1 MPLRVR
7 RVPLLV
13 LAPLCAALS
22 SCHREAPES
31 TLSKEEARKI
41 IDDIERHAPARS
53 SEPSAVPPP
62 REDGAE
68 LTFDAPTSSGSVAP
82 TLEPPTIPW
91 ILDQTVDLGRPAPA
105 SAMRFGVVLHTLDG
119 ALSIARLGPLARS
132 RTAVKTPLAR
142 PVPPGG
148 EFTYGRGSGFFQDHV
163 YWISHGSLVRRPISP
178 RGEVGPLEIL
188 ARDAHDGT
196 RVGVPLPTP
205 GEKLSDIPATVAYIV
220 RPEKEG
226 APLLAKI
233 WIEGAPS
240 EVITSESNSAHSV
253 SLVHTNDGVL
263 VISVQARMAMTP
275 VHVRRLR
282 FAARQPILG
291 EDLVVWVGG
300 GVQPL
305 TEMTVLPGG
314 PKDLW
319 GFIPHERSIKEFGLA
334 ALGISMTPTMDT
346 PTTWQLYPNGIDP
359 APVAAGHLCGE
370 PVVLY
375 AEPETSSPDSTQE
388 LVLRS
393 VADATGERWAKIA
406 HARAFYEVSLT
417 DVEGGAL
424 LAWATDEDTEAATV
438 RCKERPK

>member
-1 MPLRVR
+1 MPGRAR
-7 RVPLLV
+7 RLSLLV
-13 LAPLCAALS
+13 FAYACAGAPA
-22 SCHREAPES
+22 CHRDASET

-41 IDDIERHAPARS
+41 IAEIERRAPAHS
-53 SEPSAVPPP
+53 SEPVAASSSSGSDFEA
-62 REDGAE
+62 
-68 LTFDAPTSSGSVAP
+68 TFDAPTSSGSVAP
-82 TLEPPTIPW
+82 TLEPPTVPW
-91 ILDQTVDLGRPAPA
+91 ILDQTSDLGPPAPA
-105 SAMRFGVVLHTLDG
+105 ASMPFGVVLHTLDG
-119 ALSIARLGPLARS
+119 ALSIARLGPLSRS
-132 RTAVKTPLAR
+132 RAAAKTPLGR
-142 PVPPGG
+142 PNPPGG

-163 YWISHGSLVRRPISP
+163 YWISHGSLVRRSISP

-226 APLLAKI
+226 APLLAKL

-240 EVITSESNSAHSV
+240 EVITSEGNSAHSV

-263 VISVQARMAMTP
+263 VISVQARMAITP

-282 FAARQPILG
+282 FAARRPALG

-300 GVQPL
+300 GIQPL

-314 PKDLW
+314 PRDLW

-334 ALGISMTPTMDT
+334 ELDISMNPTMDT

-375 AEPETSSPDSTQE
+375 AEPETSSPDSSQE

-393 VADATGERWAKIA
+393 IADATGERWAKVA
-406 HARAFYEVSLT
+406 HARAFYEVSLA
-417 DVEGGAL
+417 DLPNGAL
-424 LAWATDEDTEAATV
+424 LAWATDESTESMTV
-438 RCKERPK
+438 RCKERAK